1 MARKLTQGCILS
13 LADVLGS
20 RQLCSGGWA
29 YFGSGQESIEATC
42 LAALA
47 LGYEAQANYTAAL
60 SFLLKSQLR
69 DGSWPAFLGDSEGNW
84 ATALAV
90 CVMNTTEDLAA
101 AREKAVRWLDREQGR
116 EGYWLWRWKFK
127 TVDRSVRFNPDKY
140 GWPWNPEA
148 ASWVIPTALSI
159 VALKQF
165 TSCNR
170 REESEQRVQLGVEM
184 LLDRACVGGGW
195 NAGNSVVH
203 GVPLTPHVE
212 ATAIALLALQD
223 EPRSQVIRAGIDWLR
238 ERAATVRSAESL
250 AWCILSLFVFQQPVE
265 RLKEALVMT
274 LGESS
279 AIENAATLAAA
290 LLALK
295 CGEMIHPFVVLR

>member
-1 MARKLTQGCILS
+1 MARKLMQGRISS

-20 RQLCSGGWA
+20 RQLHSGGWA

-47 LGYEAQANYTAAL
+47 LGHEAQANYTAAV
-60 SFLLKSQLR
+60 SFLLKSQLK

-90 CVMNTTEDLAA
+90 CAMNTTGDLAA
-101 AREKAVRWLDREQGR
+101 ACEKAVRWLECERGR
-116 EGYWLWRWKFK
+116 EGRWLWRLKFK
-127 TVDRSVRFNPDKY
+127 TVDRSVRFDPDKY
-140 GWPWNPEA
+140 GWPWIPET

-170 REESEQRVQLGVEM
+170 SEASEQRIQLGVEM

-195 NAGNSVVH
+195 NAGNSVVY

-223 EPRSQVIRAGIDWLR
+223 QPRSQVIRAGFDWLH
-238 ERAATVRSAESL
+238 ERSATIRSAESL

-265 RLKEALVMT
+265 RLKEALVMA
-274 LGESS
+274 LGASS
-279 AIENAATLAAA
+279 AIENTATLAAVI
-290 LLALK
+290 LALR